1 MCEVYPRVINTLLP
15 LERPE
20 KSWFRFSTLVSPPY
34 HTFWPYWW
42 KIILVKCKALE
53 IILAGLFMADDVE
66 SFIIFPCSWYNFAT
80 NLLFVFVCFLF
91 IFKEFNTM
99 ECKKEDWDIRFKE
112 NSHERGKKRLYSV
125 ESKILRYFF
134 LVLVFNNWWIPFS
147 IPLTLSRISCL
158 VYLISILSKS
168 TRNEEKKPQSW
179 SLCLLVRA
187 SSATHVLA
195 ETLAGSVFTPWAG
208 TWSVSIYVRI
218 LPWVHFMLSFYSRGL
233 SVSLNPCGISFK
245 GFS

>member
-53 IILAGLFMADDVE
+53 IILAGSFMADDVE

-80 NLLFVFVCFLF
+80 NLLFVFVCFLL

-99 ECKKEDWDIRFKE
+99 ECKKQDWDIRFKE

-168 TRNEEKKPQSW
+168 TRNEEKTSILKLVPPCQSKFCYTCACW
-179 SLCLLVRA
+179 NFSRLCVHSLSRNLICVHLCENLA
-187 SSATHVLA
+187 MSSLHALF
-195 ETLAGSVFTPWAG
+195 L
-208 TWSVSIYVRI
+208 
-218 LPWVHFMLSFYSRGL
+218 
-233 SVSLNPCGISFK
+233 
-245 GFS
+245 